1 MDKAPISVK
10 IIYILTQIVFWLL
23 IVVTAAVFIFN
34 ILVETGVIGD
44 DFQLRVKL
52 PVTFNVNETGY
63 VDLYGET
70 SDIRIEE
77 ATGQM
82 HVVDTPL
89 RFSRMV
95 LRVLFGVVLLAL
107 FMTWKFKLFI
117 TNIRN
122 GIIFQVENINN
133 LKHIS
138 YGLLSL
144 WLMMKVYL
152 AILYYTVGKRIEL
165 NSISVDNQLPDN
177 SGLLIAALLLWVLA
191 HIFMKGVEM
200 KEEQKLTI

>member
-1 MDKAPISVK
+1 MEKAPISVK

-152 AILYYTVGKRIEL
+152 AILYYTVGKRIEF